1 MFKKKVVTNE
11 TAPLAAH
18 LSLIKCYRENM
29 ISNLEYLQALRNC
42 CRNEA
47 AFEELKHLLTLAGQ
61 SIEEIAIPN
70 QLHEPSANN
79 LTPPP
84 APLSACLEGLGAR
97 CFNDGLT
104 GLDISVPSTQI
115 NTDFQSQNVAHSWD
129 FLPTEASISQS
140 VPELNK
146 IAANKLGIIFK
157 LIERNDNSRWLL
169 FAHASCEELLELTSH
184 SARSN
189 LILFRNLVH
198 PEDRESYEQSLIDS
212 ADNLQP
218 WIWEGR
224 VITKSGKLKW
234 LQGATR
240 PIVQANGDI
249 FWNGLLIDITE
260 RKASEEALLLSE
272 EKFSIAF
279 RHSPDCISITTFK
292 EGRYLEVNDN
302 FLELSGYLREEVIG
316 HTVAEI
322 NAWVN
327 PEERIKMQQMLLEQG
342 AVHNLECQF
351 RKKCGEV
358 VAALLSAELV
368 NINGESSVL
377 AVVTDIT
384 ERKAAEAL
392 VRVAAERDRLLYE
405 IALKIRRSLDLN
417 EILNTTVAEVRQ
429 FLQADRV
436 FISYF
441 DEDGHARAVAES
453 VDPNFNSILG
463 WVTDDMAFKEVKEI
477 FGGNSIR
484 VINDTTPINKSPF
497 LAEYYHRCQV
507 KAGIGVPIMLG
518 EKLFGLLIANQ
529 CSAPREWQQFEIDLI
544 DQLGIQVAIAIQQS
558 SLFQQVQTLN
568 TNLERQVEER
578 TNQLQQKMQELQELN
593 RIKDVVLHTISHDLR
608 TSVQGTVMV
617 FKNLLCSPEEKL
629 TISRSIVER
638 MIQGNERQ
646 LCMINSLLESNSTEV
661 QGVVIQRNFVQLNT
675 ILPAILID
683 LEPLLAQN
691 QATLTNLVN
700 WDLPLVMADPTQL
713 QRVLETLFTT
723 TLKHNPPGLNLTLK
737 ATVEHQ
743 TIRCTL
749 EDDGVGM
756 SQLECDRLFDLYVRD
771 PQSRCS
777 TGTGLKLHL
786 CRQIITAHG
795 GQIGVTS
802 RPNRGTTF
810 WFTLPLATLERQG
823 I

>member
-47 AFEELKHLLTLAGQ
+47 AFEELKHLLTLAGE

-70 QLHEPSANN
+70 QLHEPATKN

-84 APLSACLEGLGAR
+84 APLSACPEGLGAR

-104 GLDISVPSTQI
+104 GLDISLPSTQI
-115 NTDFQSQNVAHSWD
+115 NTDCQSQNVAHSWD
-129 FLPTEASISQS
+129 FLPTEASMPQS

-198 PEDRESYEQSLIDS
+198 PDDRESYEQSLIDS
-212 ADNLQP
+212 AANLQP

-272 EKFSIAF
+272 GKFSIAF

-302 FLELSGYLREEVIG
+302 FLDLSGYLREEVIG
-316 HTVAEI
+316 HTVTEI

-327 PEERIKMQQMLLEQG
+327 PEERLKMQQILLEQG

-358 VAALLSAELV
+358 VATLLSAELV

-392 VRVAAERDRLLYE
+392 ARVAAERDRLLYE

-441 DEDGHARAVAES
+441 DENGHARAVAES

-463 WVTDDMAFKEVKEI
+463 WVTDDMAFREVKEI

-484 VINDTTPINKSPF
+484 VINDTTPIKKSPF

-529 CSAPREWQQFEIDLI
+529 CSAPREWQKFEIDLI

-558 SLFQQVQTLN
+558 CLFQQVQTLN

-578 TNQLQQKMQELQELN
+578 TIQLQQKMQELQELN
-593 RIKDVVLHTISHDLR
+593 RIKDVVLHTVSHDLR

-617 FKNLLCSPEEKL
+617 FKNLLGSPGEKL

-675 ILPAILID
+675 LLPAILID

-743 TIRCTL
+743 TIR
-749 EDDGVGM
+749 
-756 SQLECDRLFDLYVRD
+756 
-771 PQSRCS
+771 
-777 TGTGLKLHL
+777 
-786 CRQIITAHG
+786 
-795 GQIGVTS
+795 
-802 RPNRGTTF
+802 
-810 WFTLPLATLERQG
+810 
-823 I
+823 